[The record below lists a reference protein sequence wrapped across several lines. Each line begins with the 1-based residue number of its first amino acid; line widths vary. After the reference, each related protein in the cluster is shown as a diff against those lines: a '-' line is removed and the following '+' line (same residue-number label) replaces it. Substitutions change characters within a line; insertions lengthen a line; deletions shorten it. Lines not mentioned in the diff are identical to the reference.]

1 MFNKSIHI
9 STPNTFLRLVLLL
22 AVFFLSSWPVL
33 ADSTC
38 ALLLGGFRDECIIV
52 AANNKSIKPKAMMS
66 LHSGDRIIQ
75 KSGVNEIVIKCSP
88 FTSVNKLSET
98 TLQIVYQ
105 PPAEKKAV
113 LKELKTFLGFEKD
126 NHQSRTAGTRAII
139 GEGSDIFFPQPG
151 YWATVIPGESI
162 KFSWDRKGIKTI
174 VFRDSS
180 GVEVFSKAF
189 GEKTFIELT
198 PQEIKMRPSE
208 TYYWEIEIQGVP
220 RSSET
225 YSLKLLENDMV
236 ELITSDLKK
245 LAEENMG
252 NAEKSLRMAAYC
264 QFISDTYPKDVD
276 LYWKSNQ
283 ILKKLD
289 ETELMSD
296 EKNLDKILRDRHI
309 QHIQEQMTT
318 GYK

>member
-1 MFNKSIHI
+1 MFNRGIRFP
-9 STPNTFLRLVLLL
+9 TPNCFLRLALLS

-38 ALLLGGFRDECIIV
+38 ALLLGGFQDDCIIL
-52 AANNKSIKPKAMMS
+52 AANNISIKPRAMMS
-66 LHSGDRIIQ
+66 LHSGDKIIQ
-75 KSGVNEIVIKCSP
+75 KSGVTEIVIKCSP
-88 FTSVNKLSET
+88 FTSVKKLSET

-126 NHQSRTAGTRAII
+126 NHQRRTAGTRAII
-139 GEGSDIFFPQPG
+139 GEGNDIFFPQPG
-151 YWATVIPGESI
+151 YWATVIPGEPI

-189 GEKTFIELT
+189 GEKSSIELT
-198 PQEIKMRPSE
+198 PQEIKIKPSE
-208 TYYWEIEIQGVP
+208 TYYWEIEIKGVP

-225 YSLKLLENDMV
+225 YSLKLLEKDMV
-236 ELITSDLKK
+236 ELVTSDLKK
-245 LAEENMG
+245 LAN
-252 NAEKSLRMAAYC
+252 EKLGDTETKLRMAAYC
-264 QFISDTYPKDVD
+264 QFMSDTYPKEVD
-276 LYWKSNQ
+276 LYWKSYQ
-283 ILKKLD
+283 ILK
-289 ETELMSD
+289 E
-296 EKNLDKILRDRHI
+296 LDKTGLIAEENNLAQVLRDRHI
-309 QHIQEQMTT
+309 QHIQEQMAT